1 MDGAGNDWCIEDE
14 ETYEFKDCDGDGI
27 PDPTCTAET
36 SFGVIQSSNA
46 CKHKW
51 TPGKGGCIEG
61 NLLTYVETLCSNIFI
76 CFLLH
81 VKHVMNIKII

>member
-51 TPGKGGCIEG
+51 TNCGKKCVDKKCIEG
-61 NLLTYVETLCSNIFI
+61 NLLTYVQTLCFYSKTFSSMLFI
-76 CFLLH
+76 TC
-81 VKHVMNIKII
+81 